1 MPKRLQSKS
10 DNDDNKNVRFYSVYK
25 VIATLMYMN
34 QPLSEILQLDIVEAQ
49 TFIQAYNSIRTP
61 QKKNKK

>member
-1 MPKRLQSKS
+1 VPKRLQSKS

-49 TFIQAYNSIRTP
+49 TLIQAYNSIRTP

>member
-1 MPKRLQSKS
+1 
-10 DNDDNKNVRFYSVYK
+10 
-25 VIATLMYMN
+25 MYMN